1 MSDFGSQDYRCH
13 IPDNYT
19 VDIPDFGP
27 LARDNFQK
35 VQSTFFRLVD
45 SSKKSVDRPKKWIGG
60 QENTFARCVPNILVK
75 FGMDLGFWT
84 TSLLEDKRSR
94 CSDYPVLIGSTENLA
109 ITTCTDD
116 DIRNHIEPGGGTLT

>member
-60 QENTFARCVPNILVK
+60 QENTFAGCVPNILVK

-94 CSDYPVLIGSTENLA
+94 CTDYPVFVGFQKSHDVQPESGM
-109 ITTCTDD
+109 
-116 DIRNHIEPGGGTLT
+116 HG